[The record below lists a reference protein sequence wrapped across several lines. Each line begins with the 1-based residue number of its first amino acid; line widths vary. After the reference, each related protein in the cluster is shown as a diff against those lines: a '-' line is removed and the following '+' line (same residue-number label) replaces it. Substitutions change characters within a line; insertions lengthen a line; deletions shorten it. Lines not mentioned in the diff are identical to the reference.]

1 MMEAIMAA
9 RRRRNLVR
17 KTKSSPLTRGASL
30 SQRTYIL
37 ILVTVIVAVGI
48 VATLVLFN
56 QSSSSQTVRALG
68 DVSLDKSKGDE
79 NAPVVVVEYA
89 DFQCPYCGQFATEP
103 EQQLEAEY
111 VETGQV
117 RFVYRNFAFIGE
129 ESIWAAVAA
138 ECANAQGRF
147 WDYHDKLFAEQNG
160 ENEGAFN
167 RDRLK
172 QFGAELGLDA
182 TEFDSCVDTQEYREK
197 IQAES
202 DEARQ
207 VGINSTPTLF
217 VNGRKIEGG
226 NDYRVLKAAIESALN
241 QTEN

>member
-1 MMEAIMAA
+1 
-9 RRRRNLVR
+9 
-17 KTKSSPLTRGASL
+17 
-30 SQRTYIL
+30 
-37 ILVTVIVAVGI
+37 
-48 VATLVLFN
+48 
-56 QSSSSQTVRALG
+56 
-68 DVSLDKSKGDE
+68 LDKSKGDE

-172 QFGAELGLDA
+172 QFAAELELDSA
-182 TEFDSCVDTQEYREK
+182 EFDPCLDTQEYREK